1 MSRMATLKYK
11 IKAEEVG
18 RRIDYIVQKLTERSK
33 SQVRG
38 LFDHNCVSHNQQSCN
53 DAGVLLM
60 MDDEITIQYDQSQ
73 NYKEKSR
80 AYQSSIFS
88 LVFEDEHLLIIDKK
102 AGFLTVPNDHRDS
115 QTVVSALSEYLSH
128 GQKKRRMVSIVHRL
142 DRDTSGLLVFA
153 KNDKVAQQI
162 KAQFEKRKPQREYLA
177 IVAGHLKSPKG
188 TFQNFLTTDKNL
200 NQHSTDDEG
209 EGKLAITHY
218 QTKQVLKDTTYVSVT
233 LETGRRNQ
241 IRVHFAE
248 IGHPVL
254 GDVRYETARAHHARW
269 KAKRLALHAAL
280 LGFTHP
286 VTGKELL
293 FRSKTPVEFEVFV
306 KGQG

>member
-1 MSRMATLKYK
+1 MAILKHTVAPDE
-11 IKAEEVG
+11 IG
-18 RRIDYIVQKLTERSK
+18 RIDRIVQKLTERSK

-38 LFDHNCVSHNQQSCN
+38 LFDHNCVSLNGALCQE
-53 DAGVLLM
+53 DGTLLA
-60 MDDEITIQYDQSQ
+60 DGDQIQIQYDASQ
-73 NYKEKSR
+73 NYKERPR
-80 AYQSSIFS
+80 AYQSSIFA
-88 LVFEDEHLLIIDKK
+88 LVFEDAHLLVIDKK
-102 AGFLTVPNDHRDS
+102 AGFLTVPNDQRDS

-128 GQKKRRMVSIVHRL
+128 GKKKRSLVSIVHRL

-153 KNDKVAQQI
+153 KNDKIAQQI

-177 IVAGHLKSPKG
+177 IVAGHLKTPKG

-200 NQHSTDDEG
+200 NQHSTTDEG

-218 QTKQVLKDTTYVSVT
+218 QTKQILKDTTYVSVT

-269 KAKRLALHAAL
+269 KVKRLALHAAQ

-306 KGQG
+306 KSQG